1 MSHTKYDSSNIR
13 SLLVDHDYVMMLMID
28 TQLIVKRD
36 NCEQEVLLHGVR
48 SIAHSKFFIFAILTN
63 GDLHGWHG
71 DLFRKGYYS
80 GSNKMGL
87 YKMDLKNVQMIRCCE
102 IQMCAIT
109 NEFELYTSQY
119 PFKKLEKHSLLH
131 IVDVDCGAKHICAL
145 SKEGNVYVW
154 GFNSHGQ
161 LGLGDWRYRGTP
173 EKVDLKDKDI
183 VSVGCGDY
191 YSMAL
196 TKSGRIHMWGC
207 DAIYSCCVSSYIH
220 HLYNVISISCGDKY
234 AMAVTTKNKVY
245 VSDVPDIATS
255 RMHSIANFKRIPYKF

>member
-196 TKSGRIHMWGC
+196 SFKSTFSG
-207 DAIYSCCVSSYIH
+207 AA
-220 HLYNVISISCGDKY
+220 SISPI
-234 AMAVTTKNKVY
+234 T
-245 VSDVPDIATS
+245 
-255 RMHSIANFKRIPYKF
+255 